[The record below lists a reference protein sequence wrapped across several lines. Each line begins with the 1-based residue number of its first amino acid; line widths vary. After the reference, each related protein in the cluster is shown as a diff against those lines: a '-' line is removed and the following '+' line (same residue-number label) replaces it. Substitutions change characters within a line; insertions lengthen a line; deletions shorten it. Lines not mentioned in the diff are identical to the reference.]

1 MTIKF
6 KNTLLQNIADGLNKY
21 QSRKII
27 DLEVQFFVD
36 NELVMTRDV
45 PTALNYLVND
55 IYWDED
61 NDWSDANHAKMRI
74 L

>member
-36 NELVMTRDV
+36 KELVMTRDV

>member
-36 NELVMTRDV
+36 KKLVMTRDV